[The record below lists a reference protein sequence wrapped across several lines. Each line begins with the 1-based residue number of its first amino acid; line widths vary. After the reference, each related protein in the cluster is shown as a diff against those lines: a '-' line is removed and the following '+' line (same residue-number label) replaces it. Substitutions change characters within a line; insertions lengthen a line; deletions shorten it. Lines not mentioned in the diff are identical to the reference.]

1 MVKVVQYA
9 GDSTA
14 FVHAHAA
21 SCAGQLCS
29 VRRRKD
35 RREDPLKRKRGFE
48 RATKRESA
56 NEPLTQMEKAAE
68 KHRPK
73 VKRGGSFQ
81 PKVNV
86 RKNKG
91 RQR

>member
-1 MVKVVQYA
+1 M
-9 GDSTA
+9 
-14 FVHAHAA
+14 
-21 SCAGQLCS
+21 
-29 VRRRKD
+29 
-35 RREDPLKRKRGFE
+35 KRKRGFE